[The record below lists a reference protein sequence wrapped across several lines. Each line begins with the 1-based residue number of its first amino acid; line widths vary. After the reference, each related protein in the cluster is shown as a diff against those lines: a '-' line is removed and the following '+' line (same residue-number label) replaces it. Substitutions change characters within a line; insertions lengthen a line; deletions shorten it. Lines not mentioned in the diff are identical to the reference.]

1 MICLGSL
8 SLHSAES
15 QLNQHMLTCSP
26 ELWVPALPLLIVTRI
41 VKEGFIEHMGLE
53 LHFQDLSSETLGRI
67 VQVGL

>member
-1 MICLGSL
+1 
-8 SLHSAES
+8 
-15 QLNQHMLTCSP
+15 MLTSSP

-53 LHFQDLSSETLGRI
+53 LRFEELSSETPGRI